1 MHTKDYVTLIYRHL
15 ETPIPKSHLMCCH
28 LLFTLSIMV
37 QWLTFQLYIGQKPF
51 PILDSELAILADGF
65 VIFFSLLR

>member
-1 MHTKDYVTLIYRHL
+1 
-15 ETPIPKSHLMCCH
+15 MCCH